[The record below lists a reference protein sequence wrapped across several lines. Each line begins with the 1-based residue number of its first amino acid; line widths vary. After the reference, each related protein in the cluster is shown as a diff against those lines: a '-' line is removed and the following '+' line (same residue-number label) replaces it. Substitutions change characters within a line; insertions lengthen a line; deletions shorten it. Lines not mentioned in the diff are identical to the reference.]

1 MNEEIEIVSCA
12 EENIPEV
19 IVISHCLSADGL
31 VNALS
36 AKELQKDCENK
47 YVIVAKSVNR
57 VVGFA
62 LSSYSWGKLHIEEVG
77 VKKELQRKGIGKQ
90 LIEHLIT
97 HAKEKKLP
105 EVYCEVKAKNVA
117 SLKLFLSNGFIERL
131 FFPLGDNPFYG
142 LYLPLIQSVKS
153 FKKPQ

>member
-1 MNEEIEIVSCA
+1 MSEEIEIVLCS

-19 IVISHCLSADGL
+19 VSISQCLSADGL

-36 AKELQKDCENK
+36 VEELQKGDENY
-47 YVIVAKSVNR
+47 YVIVAKLDNR

-62 LSSYSWGKLHIEEVG
+62 VSSYSWGKLHIEELG
-77 VKKELQRKGIGKQ
+77 VKKEIQIKGIGKK
-90 LIEHLIT
+90 IIDHLIA

-117 SLKLFLSNGFIERL
+117 SLKLFLSHGFMERL
-131 FFPLGDNPFYG
+131 FFSLGDDPFYG
-142 LYLPLIQSVKS
+142 LYLPCIEE
-153 FKKPQ
+153 